1 MGTKLTSDLSQRQYA
16 AIGKV
21 ASEWGYV
28 EFILR
33 YYFEQT
39 AKVDAI
45 LGAKITSE
53 LGNVSLVNLILAV
66 LHNGEIKE
74 DEKQLPLYQ
83 HLKKLEP
90 TIAELRTLR
99 NTVVHLDW
107 TRDKRSGAL
116 ALKASAKGKLV
127 FKFETWTV
135 RQMEELAERIR
146 DLYAVLLQHLLDSQ
160 EGRLQPLPPRP
171 QKQARKHQ
179 KSH

>member
-1 MGTKLTSDLSQRQYA
+1 MKTRLTGDLSQRQYA

-21 ASEWGYV
+21 ANEWAHV

-33 YYFEQT
+33 YYFDQV
-39 AKVDAI
+39 AKVDEI

-66 LHNGEIKE
+66 LHNGDIKE

-90 TIAELRTLR
+90 TITELRTLR

-107 TRDKRSGAL
+107 TRDKPSGAL

-135 RQMEELAERIR
+135 QQMEELAERIHG
-146 DLYAVLLQHLLDSQ
+146 LYAVLLQHLLDSQ
-160 EGRLQPLPPRP
+160 NGRLQPLPPKP
-171 QKQARKHQ
+171 QKPARRRQ
-179 KSH
+179 KFH